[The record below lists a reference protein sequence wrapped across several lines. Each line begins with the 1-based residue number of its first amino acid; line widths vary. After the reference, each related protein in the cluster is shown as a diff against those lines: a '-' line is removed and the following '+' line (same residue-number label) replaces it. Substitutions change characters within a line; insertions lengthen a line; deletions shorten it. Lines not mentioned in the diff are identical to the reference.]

1 MSLKLVGLVLVILL
15 VAAWTPAALAAQT
28 QPAQSS
34 AGPLP
39 VRPLFNLA
47 LSPALYSSA
56 HGHDWYYSFQA
67 FRYVP
72 PNETPEVIW
81 IAKDVMFNNTVL
93 PYNATVYVP
102 PGNYSLM
109 LLNISIREAGGP
121 QYDRIVDVFANGTP
135 LLWGSTQ
142 EILNST
148 ATVDVTFFENL
159 LRGPVRFQVL
169 LPNFYVPSIGIT
181 GYYLVNVT
189 LLLYNGTP
197 PAGLPNVIIPL
208 FVTSP
213 AGYSFEFFDAYQD
226 YAVQHI
232 SIPNGT
238 YRAWLVL
245 YTNGG
250 YYDEFWY
257 TNIPAVRYIKVYYD
271 DHLAGIINPFETV
284 YTGGIDLFWWKPV
297 TSINTLAFHMPDII
311 DLTPLLAYGLNA
323 TIAIHVADLLAS
335 AEAMGVPGKYFQ
347 WHLGG
352 FLALWVNSSNPMMG
366 ARTLT
371 ASVSYGDTGPLIMTP
386 SVAGLYF
393 DEGASYSINY
403 TSELMFEHG
412 QELVST
418 AETGE
423 TLVSQAYNYAGTYAY
438 NYLDEQFSVTSWAEG
453 YEPYTL
459 SLTANWPV
467 TLYYDFVEVP
477 ITPPTT
483 YPYNATFAQNGSI
496 YLAPSYSVSYAWQGY
511 NFTESMSYDLSAVG
525 GFSGILEFI
534 NPTGAVLVGLTS
546 NNAVTQKSLTAEVL
560 VNGRGFAESVYLEG
574 LQNSTTNTAGYLI
587 ANQFS
592 YQLINGGL
600 PGASS
605 GPAQS
610 GSSSIGP
617 ASSDSPYHI
626 SDHKGLAGSRW
637 PSSLLLARS
646 GLLNRVLRTL

>member
-1 MSLKLVGLVLVILL
+1 LSPKLVGLVLVILL
-15 VAAWTPAALAAQT
+15 VAAWTPAALATQT

-47 LSPALYSSA
+47 LSPALYSSV

-72 PNETPEVIW
+72 PNETPKVIW
-81 IAKDVMFNNTVL
+81 IAKDVIFNNTGL

-102 PGNYSLM
+102 PGNYSLI
-109 LLNISIREAGGP
+109 LLNLSIREAGGP
-121 QYDRIVDVFANGTP
+121 QYDRIVEVFANGTP

-148 ATVDVTFFENL
+148 TAVDVTFFENL
-159 LRGPVRFQVL
+159 LRGPVRFQLL
-169 LPNFYVPSIGIT
+169 LPNWYVPRIHIT
-181 GYYLVNVT
+181 GYYEANLT

-197 PAGLPNVIIPL
+197 PAGLPNVFIPL
-208 FVTSP
+208 FVNKV
-213 AGYSFEFFDAYQD
+213 GYSTVSLNAYRD
-226 YAVQHI
+226 YAEQQVT
-232 SIPNGT
+232 IPNGT

-245 YTNGG
+245 YTKGNA
-250 YYDEFWY
+250 YDEFWY
-257 TNIPAVRYIKVYYD
+257 TNIPAVRYVKVYYNGL
-271 DHLAGIINPFETV
+271 LAGVVNPYETI
-284 YTGGIDLFWWKPV
+284 YTGGIDLFWWRPV
-297 TSINTLAFHMPDII
+297 TSVNTLSFHMPDIV

-323 TIAIHVADLLAS
+323 TIAISVADLMES
-335 AEAMGVPGKYFQ
+335 AQTMGVPGGAFN
-347 WHLGG
+347 WGIGG
-352 FLALWVNSSNPMMG
+352 FLALWVNESNPMVG
-366 ARTLT
+366 AT
-371 ASVSYGDTGPLIMTP
+371 ALRAKATYHDTGPLLLNYGY
-386 SVAGLYF
+386 AGLYF
-393 DEGASYSINY
+393 DEGASYFINY
-403 TSELMFEHG
+403 TSELYFEHG
-412 QELVST
+412 QELVS
-418 AETGE
+418 AVESGK
-423 TLVSQAYNYAGTYAY
+423 TLVRQAYNYAETYAY

-459 SLTANWPV
+459 SITANWPV
-467 TLYYDFVEVP
+467 TLYYDFVAVP

-496 YLAPSYSVSYAWQGY
+496 YLAPSYSISYAWQGY

-534 NPTGAVLVGLTS
+534 NPTGAVVVGLTS

-610 GSSSIGP
+610 SPSSIGP
-617 ASSDSPYHI
+617 AASDSAYHI
-626 SDHKGLAGSRW
+626 SDHNGPAASHW
-637 PSSLLLARS
+637 SSSLLLARS
-646 GLLNRVLRTL
+646 GLLNRVLRML